1 MNTIP
6 SMPRRW
12 FDYYFLERDSEL
24 TQLLKEHFG
33 TVQRSVLFV
42 LARSFDPRTTLG
54 LQMLIAAGGEGRR
67 DVRLL
72 VYKEEDRPDNQELM
86 HRAQQNF
93 EEITSLIKGKGEL
106 NEYLVEFYS
115 DGRRVASQRAADTF
129 SRISEIE
136 PYTDIVVDVSGMPR
150 GVYFPLVARLL
161 YFIDEEWNTSER
173 DIPNLFLLVAE
184 DPDLD
189 AAITQQG
196 IEEFADFLAMF
207 RGAFG
212 QEAQANL
219 PTHNP
224 ASHCRDRHSAQSH
237 LRPRQAR

>member
-1 MNTIP
+1 MNIIP

-54 LQMLIAAGGEGRR
+54 LQKLIAAGGEGRR

-93 EEITSLIKGKGEL
+93 EEIASLI
-106 NEYLVEFYS
+106 N
-115 DGRRVASQRAADTF
+115 
-129 SRISEIE
+129 
-136 PYTDIVVDVSGMPR
+136 
-150 GVYFPLVARLL
+150 
-161 YFIDEEWNTSER
+161 
-173 DIPNLFLLVAE
+173 
-184 DPDLD
+184 
-189 AAITQQG
+189 
-196 IEEFADFLAMF
+196 
-207 RGAFG
+207 
-212 QEAQANL
+212 
-219 PTHNP
+219 
-224 ASHCRDRHSAQSH
+224 
-237 LRPRQAR
+237 